1 MIESLKA
8 GIEIVGIFN
17 GVIEAKDYL
26 DTHRQPELI
35 FLDIHLSDGNAFDLL
50 HRVNIYSPIIFT
62 TAYDDYVQK
71 AFSEQAFDYLLKPI
85 RKNELSETI
94 QRIKNNLGSMQSKM
108 STLNFKKEPS
118 FLIRYG
124 SRYHMVKL
132 AHIAYVIHSEN
143 INILTTHSGKSLPI
157 NINLSR
163 IYDRLDQNNYFHVK
177 GKMIIHLDA
186 LRGFQKTE
194 NDNFIQ
200 ILLHPIIEDKIL
212 LLKKEFQL
220 IEKWLQNSYKKTL
233 L

>member
-1 MIESLKA
+1 
-8 GIEIVGIFN
+8 
-17 GVIEAKDYL
+17 
-26 DTHRQPELI
+26 
-35 FLDIHLSDGNAFDLL
+35 
-50 HRVNIYSPIIFT
+50 
-62 TAYDDYVQK
+62 
-71 AFSEQAFDYLLKPI
+71 
-85 RKNELSETI
+85 
-94 QRIKNNLGSMQSKM
+94 
-108 STLNFKKEPS
+108 
-118 FLIRYG
+118 
-124 SRYHMVKL
+124 MVKL